1 MRIVPTNMASLI
13 RNKRLDLRMS
23 QITLTGLLG
32 WKKNNSQYVSNIELA
47 KCPFPSK
54 SISRLSSALYI
65 SRAEI
70 IDAMTKD
77 YNESLN
83 KSLNIE

>member
-32 WKKNNSQYVSNIELA
+32 WKKNNSQYVSNIERAL
-47 KCPFPSK
+47 CPFPSK